1 MRAAVALDHAELAA
15 MTDDEIRMA
24 VVEFARPKYLLR
36 AWSVWVEGQ
45 LILGDQSDL
54 FQQVIH
60 HVRHEQPVAVR
71 TGGMG

>member
-1 MRAAVALDHAELAA
+1 MRAAYPLVHAELAA
-15 MTDDEIRMA
+15 MTDDEIKMA
-24 VVEFARPKYLLR
+24 VVEVARPKYMLR
-36 AWSVWVEGQ
+36 SWTVWVEGQ

-71 TGGMG
+71 KGGLG